1 MQPHPPGPGGGPC
14 AGRGVPE
21 EWEQPGQPYR
31 ILQPRVSSF
40 KEGLGERLGFARA
53 AAAVLTSPARGE
65 ERCGAGHPAGQWR
78 AGAARPPSRLLL
90 REGVRNSG
98 FTANGLGKKNPF
110 AIWELVLIFFFLTI
124 AKNIQV
130 KDTFLP
136 GVAVLSTMNV
146 QQLRRDG
153 WLEGKVTQP

>member
-1 MQPHPPGPGGGPC
+1 MQPHAPGPGGGPC

-31 ILQPRVSSF
+31 ILQPRVSNF

-53 AAAVLTSPARGE
+53 AAAVLTSPARGA
-65 ERCGAGHPAGQWR
+65 ERCGSPRGA
-78 AGAARPPSRLLL
+78 AARPPSRLEL
-90 REGVRNSG
+90 REGGRHSD
-98 FTANGLGKKNPF
+98 FTANCGVGGKNPF
-110 AIWELVLIFFFLTI
+110 AIWELVLNFFFLTI
-124 AKNIQV
+124 AKRIHV
-130 KDTFLP
+130 KDTFLA